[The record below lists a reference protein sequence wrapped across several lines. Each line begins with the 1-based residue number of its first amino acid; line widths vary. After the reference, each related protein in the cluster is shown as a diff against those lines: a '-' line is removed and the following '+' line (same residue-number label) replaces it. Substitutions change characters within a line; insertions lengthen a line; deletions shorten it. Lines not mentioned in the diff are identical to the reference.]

1 MPETRHGRVAAYD
14 ERRGL
19 GEVEAADGTRL
30 PFHCTAIAD
39 GTRRIAPGT
48 AVAFDVVA
56 GPLGRTEADAVR
68 VDAAAGTQG

>member
-1 MPETRHGRVAAYD
+1 VPDTRRGHVAAFD

-19 GEVEAADGTRL
+19 GEVEADDGARL

-48 AVAFDVVA
+48 AVVFSVVA

-68 VDAAAGTQG
+68 VDVVGGK